1 MAMFEIDDSEDV
13 KLSRCKTDTEI
24 LVKGK
29 SLHRLDAIDCEVAQ
43 KPNPNP
49 NPTEKH
55 KSLKVIGWVMGIVAM
70 VIAAVTAAYFSKL
83 FGFV

>member
-29 SLHRLDAIDCEVAQ
+29 RLHRLDAVDCEVAQ
-43 KPNPNP
+43 KPNP